1 MRVSSTNL
9 SIHAFADTD
18 DFGRKLARLVHAPFS
33 LIARR
38 TFPDGESLVRVIG
51 KPSRGAVLVRSL
63 HDPNAKFV
71 ELMLAADA
79 LRRAGTRKITLVA
92 PYLGYMRQDTVF
104 QPGEPISQRVIG
116 EWLGHTFD
124 RVLTLEAH
132 LHRTK
137 ALADV
142 FPGCQAVSIPSAPI
156 LAAWLGKGKTS
167 TLLVG
172 PDEESEPWVRS
183 IGRLSGLSWV
193 VGRKK
198 RQGDT
203 QVRIDLPHGIEAKR
217 AVIIDDIAS
226 SGGTIATT
234 ARALRKLG
242 VRWIDVAVVHAIFA
256 PRALYR
262 IRQAGVRHVVSCNTI
277 PHPTNAISC
286 IPLFAEKL

>member
-1 MRVSSTNL
+1 MRVSATNL
-9 SIHAFADTD
+9 SIHAFADTG
-18 DFGRKLARLVHAPFS
+18 DFGRKLAQLVEAPFS
-33 LIARR
+33 VIARR
-38 TFPDGESLVRVIG
+38 TFPDGESLVRITER
-51 KPSRGAVLVRSL
+51 PAQRAVLVRSL
-63 HDPNAKFV
+63 HDPNAKLV

-79 LRRAGTRKITLVA
+79 LRRAGTKKITLVA
-92 PYLGYMRQDTVF
+92 PYLGYMRQDTIF
-104 QPGEPISQRVIG
+104 QPGEPISQRVVG

-132 LHRTK
+132 LHRIKT
-137 ALADV
+137 LADV
-142 FPGCQAVSIPSAPI
+142 FPGCQALSIPSAPV
-156 LAAWLGKGKTS
+156 LATWLSKEKTAP
-167 TLLVG
+167 LLVG

-183 IGRLSGLSWV
+183 IGLLSGLGWI
-193 VGRKK
+193 VGRKE
-198 RQGDT
+198 REGDT
-203 QVRIDLPHGIEAKR
+203 KVRIDLPRGIEARR

-242 VRWIDVAVVHAIFA
+242 VKWIDVAVVHAIFA

-277 PHPTNAISC
+277 PHATNAISC